1 MPVKLIDRTLT
12 VKVERRRGAP
22 GSVMRRSNP
31 RSPRLRKYAVTDPR
45 GAIMNDVTVCIAI

>member
-12 VKVERRRGAP
+12 VKVERRRSAP
-22 GSVMRRSNP
+22 GSVMRKSNS

-45 GAIMNDVTVCIAI
+45 GAIMNDVAVWIAI